1 MSERDAYIEKLKAR
15 LDEWNADMA
24 RLEAKARAAQAD
36 ARLEYEKALKDM
48 DEQRE
53 RVREQLSELQAAS
66 DAAWKDLRRGAEAAL
81 QEMGR
86 AWEDARKHFR

>member
-1 MSERDAYIEKLKAR
+1 MSERDAYIEKLKDR